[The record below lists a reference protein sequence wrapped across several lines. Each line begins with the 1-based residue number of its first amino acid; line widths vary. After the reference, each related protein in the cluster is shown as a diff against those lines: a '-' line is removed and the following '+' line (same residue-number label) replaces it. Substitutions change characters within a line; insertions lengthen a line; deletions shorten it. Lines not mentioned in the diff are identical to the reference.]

1 MKYINAPRLISE
13 HEKLIEI
20 LEAIKFQQKKK
31 EARREYIVTLSG
43 NFPELSK
50 RYEHDIDIIERSIS
64 RLYSIYI
71 KKINQLV

>member
-13 HEKLIEI
+13 HEKLVEI

-31 EARREYIVTLSG
+31 ELRRGHIITING

-50 RYEHDIDIIERSIS
+50 KYEHDIDIIERSIA
-64 RLYSIYI
+64 RLYSIYC
-71 KKINQLV
+71 KKLNKLV